1 MLHCFTAPSS
11 RTTYFL
17 MSSSPE
23 KHFSGLL
30 AEELSVFESIGQ
42 VRLFRGG
49 DTVFSAGDPGDGFYV
64 IESGRVN
71 ISAVVGNGELR
82 SLAVIGPGDFFG
94 EMAVLD
100 DAKRSATATAET
112 ETKTFFLGR
121 DQLIEL
127 LEHRPHFALNLIRE
141 FSARMRALNKKYLD
155 EIIQAERLA
164 VVGRFAGT
172 IVHDF
177 KNPLTTISLTAELS
191 GSENTPPP
199 VRRRAQHQ
207 IARQIVRMTNML
219 NELIDFT
226 RPSDRRPPLV
236 SVNFA
241 DFLTPLLEEL
251 RDEIAGRN
259 VILEP
264 VNPPPSVKVRI
275 QSARFPRLFYNLINN
290 AVDAMR
296 GGGKIFL
303 RFKAD
308 EGKLQIEIEDT
319 GPGIAPEIAQHL
331 FEPFTTHGKEHGTG
345 LGLSICKKIVEDH
358 DGRIWVR
365 SEAGKGA
372 IFCVTLPLPG

>member
-1 MLHCFTAPSS
+1 
-11 RTTYFL
+11 
-17 MSSSPE
+17 MSLSAE
-23 KHFSGLL
+23 KRFSGLL

-82 SLAVIGPGDFFG
+82 LLATIGPGDFFG

-100 DAKRSATATAET
+100 DAPRSATAVAESDA
-112 ETKTFFLGR
+112 KTFFLGR
-121 DQLIEL
+121 DQLLEL
-127 LEHRPHFALNLIRE
+127 LEHRPQFALNLIRE
-141 FSARMRALNKKYLD
+141 FSARMRTLNRKYLD

-177 KNPLTTISLTAELS
+177 KNPLTTISLGAELC
-191 GSENTPPP
+191 GSEDTSPP
-199 VRRRAQHQ
+199 VRRRVQQQ
-207 IARQIVRMTNML
+207 IARQIARMTNML

-226 RPSDRRPPLV
+226 RPSDRRPSLV
-236 SVNFA
+236 PVNFA
-241 DFLTPLLEEL
+241 NFLAPLVEEL

-259 VILEP
+259 VILEK
-264 VNPPPSVKVRI
+264 VNPPPSVEIRI
-275 QSARFPRLFYNLINN
+275 QSARFPRLFYNLVNN
-290 AVDAMR
+290 AVEAMR

-303 RFKAD
+303 RFTVND
-308 EGKLQIEIEDT
+308 GKLQIELEDT

-365 SEAGKGA
+365 SEPGKGA
-372 IFCVTLPLPG
+372 IFCVTLPLQK